1 MSSHYIDAV
10 EEHDTHICCSCDEH
24 LVPRNL
30 TWSNH
35 VTQTA
40 EGRDTLN
47 TTTSLFCADER
58 AKQSLFM

>member
-10 EEHDTHICCSCDEH
+10 EEHVTHICCSCDEH